1 MLFGPGP
8 LISLARSDGRCSR
21 TRSRVS
27 VPLRAA
33 LLRWSCS
40 VSRQRKRPKIIPDV
54 YEEFL
59 DATSSQFIGLRVERL
74 EHPVP
79 KRLLIESF
87 SAGGGANEVALTI
100 EEETTRVIIRSA
112 AFEADLAALG
122 REVLDYYGQLRVDAQ
137 TNRRTL
143 RHIDGLSVRWVTGQ

>member
-1 MLFGPGP
+1 M
-8 LISLARSDGRCSR
+8 
-21 TRSRVS
+21 
-27 VPLRAA
+27 
-33 LLRWSCS
+33 
-40 VSRQRKRPKIIPDV
+40 PDV

-59 DATSSQFIGLRVERL
+59 DATNSQFIGLRVEQL

-87 SAGGGANEVALTI
+87 SAGGGVHEVALTI
-100 EEETTRVIIRSA
+100 EEATTRVIIRSA
-112 AFEADLAALG
+112 AFEADLAALA
-122 REVLDYYGQLRVDAQ
+122 REVLDYYGQLRVDAL